1 MNSRWKNYSLW
12 VAFAALVGLFVQD
25 AGLLAPEKYDEY
37 VNAIFA
43 VLIAA
48 GVIVNPSL
56 GKGVKDEVN
65 SRW

>member
-1 MNSRWKNYSLW
+1 MNSRFKNYTLW
-12 VAFAALVGLFVQD
+12 VALASLVGLFIND
-25 AGLLAPEKYDEY
+25 MGLLAPEKFQEY

-56 GKGVKDEVN
+56 GKGVKDKF
-65 SRW
+65 